1 MGPIRFIVYLF
12 PVLTIAAL
20 FYFFVWYWQATRTPL
35 AAPGSSG
42 SVPRRR
48 FTFAG
53 KCHPGK

>member
-35 AAPGSSG
+35 ALSLI
-42 SVPRRR
+42 
-48 FTFAG
+48 
-53 KCHPGK
+53 HI

>member
-35 AAPGSSG
+35 QANATLW
-42 SVPRRR
+42 R
-48 FTFAG
+48 AG
-53 KCHPGK
+53 MRCPCL